1 MPGMKKPR
9 VFLILLC
16 LIFTA
21 IATPAYAEDP
31 GLFEQIGTKLVR
43 GVANLTTGWVELPKQ
58 IYVVGTNEG
67 WLTGALR
74 GPFDGMGMFFAR
86 TISGA
91 YEILTFPVPVPPG
104 YRPMLRPEYVWEPEP
119 PYPPKDASASAEELI
134 QDPSR

>member
-1 MPGMKKPR
+1 MGMTAR
-9 VFLILLC
+9 TTILL
-16 LIFTA
+16 LVLSLPHLVVA
-21 IATPAYAEDP
+21 PAHAEDP

-91 YEILTFPVPVPPG
+91 YEILTFPIPVPPG

-119 PYPPKDASASAEELI
+119 PYPPKDASASADEVL
-134 QDPSR
+134 QDTSR